1 MKDCLLV
8 GVSAG
13 YVVAA
18 AEAGEAALGGTAWFC
33 GQLLWERLDLFHQ
46 GKDSFHLVPG
56 PIHLN
61 GDGGTSVNA
70 PAGGEDTGGHL
81 GHRFQGLALSY
92 DLSGNRE
99 QAARHA
105 VGKIAAPARNL
116 GEQLRQVPRNQ
127 LRDAGQDHR
136 MDALCIQKRHTN
148 PIPAAARTPNQQ
160 GSVAKGIQRIGACEK
175 EITGAQCLKHLLQT
189 IVHST
194 DLSFLVQEE
203 VSSFTGRKRP
213 FHTTPGDPTTD
224 PKGRVEQESGQT
236 GDRIGALEQ
245 DPPALQIGRQQP
257 TLRRT
262 ACNEPL
268 ALRAAEGKLCN

>member
-1 MKDCLLV
+1 MGTEIYWHGILDYDNRDNRKL
-8 GVSAG
+8 
-13 YVVAA
+13 
-18 AEAGEAALGGTAWFC
+18 AEVKKI
-33 GQLLWERLDLFHQ
+33 HQ
-46 GKDSFHLVPG
+46 RVEK
-56 PIHLN
+56 
-61 GDGGTSVNA
+61 
-70 PAGGEDTGGHL
+70 
-81 GHRFQGLALSY
+81 
-92 DLSGNRE
+92 
-99 QAARHA
+99 
-105 VGKIAAPARNL
+105 
-116 GEQLRQVPRNQ
+116 
-127 LRDAGQDHR
+127 
-136 MDALCIQKRHTN
+136 M
-148 PIPAAARTPNQQ
+148 
-160 GSVAKGIQRIGACEK
+160 K

-203 VSSFTGRKRP
+203 VSSFTGRQRP

-224 PKGRVEQESGQT
+224 PKGRVEQEGGQT